1 MRDLTQLATKL
12 WWAFAYK
19 AVQHHVALAAV
30 LARSAL
36 TFISLEFAVIPNKPR
51 RTLAVVTPW
60 PLLTGSPVFAQ
71 TLAAVDVY
79 LAGLSFPLWGA
90 PTLEAFIQV
99 DTGPTVS
106 TWTGRTVIQIL
117 FTSRA
122 LPAWRTPTFIACSKL
137 MACPTIRAGVG
148 NTGVLGYLT
157 VPSGEALWTGTVIQV
172 WFRVHAGSSVDARLV
187 TAAVIEVFL
196 TIKATPVLLTV
207 TLPGL
212 VAGAMDASGKDLTF
226 VTKMAFPAI
235 VTLAFAWS
243 RAVGV

>member
-1 MRDLTQLATKL
+1 M
-12 WWAFAYK
+12 
-19 AVQHHVALAAV
+19 
-30 LARSAL
+30 SC
-36 TFISLEFAVIPNKPR
+36 TFICI
-51 RTLAVVTPW
+51 
-60 PLLTGSPVFAQ
+60 
-71 TLAAVDVY
+71 Y

-122 LPAWRTPTFIACSKL
+122 LPAWRTPTFIACSNL

-187 TAAVIEVFL
+187 TTAVIEVFL

-207 TLPGL
+207 ALPGL